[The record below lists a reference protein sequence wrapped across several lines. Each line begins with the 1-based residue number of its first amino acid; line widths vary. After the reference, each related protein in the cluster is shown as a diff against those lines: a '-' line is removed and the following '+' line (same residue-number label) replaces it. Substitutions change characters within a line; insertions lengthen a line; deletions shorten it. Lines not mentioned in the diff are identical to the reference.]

1 MIKGRQLMS
10 DSSAAR
16 ARSDGETTGSEQ
28 REARTLTGATQDFDL
43 QAEIASLKLEPA
55 WQQSDRNS
63 RTLVHESKLRIIVTV
78 MKAGAQL
85 REHRTDG
92 AVSIQTIEGHLRL
105 GTERGMIDLEQGRLV
120 AIDSDVPHELEAVA
134 ESAFILTV
142 AWPAGKA

>member
-1 MIKGRQLMS
+1 MS
-10 DSSAAR
+10 DTFPAR
-16 ARSDGETTGSEQ
+16 AQSDGETTGSEQ

-43 QAEIASLKLEPA
+43 QAEIASLKREPA

-78 MKAGAQL
+78 MKAGARL

-92 AVSIQTIEGHLRL
+92 AVSIQAIHGHLRL
-105 GTERGMIDLEQGRLV
+105 GTERGMVDLEQGRLV
-120 AIDSDVPHELEAVA
+120 ALDSGVSHELEAIV

-142 AWPAGKA
+142 AWPAGG